1 MGHSEVWGPAG
12 DRLMVVALTG
22 GIASGKT
29 EVARALTRLG
39 ALVIDA
45 DDVAREVTLP
55 GAPAYGPIVEAF
67 GEGILDY
74 SGQIDRTA
82 LAAVVF
88 RDNDKRQV
96 LNGITHPSII
106 GDIIRQVNEYANGL
120 GPEDVPAAV
129 VDAALIVDVGAS
141 GLFDLLLVVSAD
153 ETTRR
158 RRMVEGR
165 GMDRVEAENRIASQI
180 PDEKRR
186 AMADLLIENNGTISE
201 LEVRVAEAW
210 DEIARKARGLYS

>member
-29 EVARALTRLG
+29 EVARELSRLG

-45 DDVAREVTLP
+45 DDVAREVTLA
-55 GAPAYGPIVEAF
+55 GASAYGPIVKAF
-67 GEGILDY
+67 GEEILDD
-74 SGQIDRTA
+74 SGQIDRSE

-88 RDNDKRQV
+88 RDNGKRQV
-96 LNGITHPSII
+96 LNGITHPAII

-120 GPEDVPAAV
+120 GPEDVPAAA

-141 GLFDLLLVVSAD
+141 RLFDLLLVVSAD
-153 ETTRR
+153 EKTRMK
-158 RRMVEGR
+158 RMVEDR

-186 AMADLLIENNGTISE
+186 AMADLLIENNGTIAE
-201 LEVRVAEAW
+201 LKVRVAEAW
-210 DEIARKARGLYS
+210 DEIALRARALYS